1 MIETKRRILVIEDDD
16 IVRDTVKL
24 LLEYKGYEVITSA
37 NGSNARTI
45 IEKFNPHLVLT
56 DIYLGDAD
64 GRIICQEIK
73 NNPKT
78 SHIPVVI
85 MSGSPD
91 IYNSIAGV
99 GANDI
104 VLKPFDEQTLMNRL
118 QRQLTA

>member
-1 MIETKRRILVIEDDD
+1 MKRRILVIEDDD

-118 QRQLTA
+118 QRLN